1 MRGKREVSCRRDV
14 GIGTRCD
21 GTTSQCA
28 WRQGS
33 RMDTWVWGG
42 GVTRCDMT
50 AIRWT
55 RGEWEERRQRTRGGG
70 ATRGGGGASWGRGA
84 AVVRRRRRDE
94 RTRGGGSATTGAT
107 WQPAGK
113 QEVSKAK
120 LWGRGGN
127 MTTSWQPRGKCEGR
141 CQWTRG
147 GRTSIRWEVAA
158 AQWEA
163 SQQSAG
169 GGNSFWVKYH
179 TIPYYWHQ
187 ECRGMCVWP
196 ILLLWTLSFRNFR
209 CVNIWTARQSWVWY
223 FARLLNMGVY
233 I

>member
-1 MRGKREVSCRRDV
+1 MRGKREVSCRHDV

-55 RGEWEERRQRTRGGG
+55 RGKWEERRQRTRGGG
-70 ATRGGGGASWGRGA
+70 AARGGGGASWGRGA
-84 AVVRRRRRDE
+84 AVARRRWRDE
-94 RTRGGGSATTGAT
+94 RTRGGGGAT
-107 WQPAGK
+107 KVATQQP
-113 QEVSKAK
+113 
-120 LWGRGGN
+120 
-127 MTTSWQPRGKCEGR
+127 
-141 CQWTRG
+141 
-147 GRTSIRWEVAA
+147 

-163 SQQSAG
+163 LQQSVG
-169 GGNSFWVKYH
+169 GGVLKAGKNYHSFSVKYH

-196 ILLLWTLSFRNFR
+196 NLLFWTLSFRNFR
-209 CVNIWTARQSWVWY
+209 YVNIWTARQSWVWY
-223 FARLLNMGVY
+223 FARLLNMRVY